1 MVEEAAIVTIDEEI
15 KQRYDRTMKCK
26 TLREDTRFY
35 TTRRAA
41 LLSAQVTKRI
51 LFTLVFSLLCVSC
64 EYLGGLRGSSAK
76 KATREVQGLNGPI
89 HSVAVA
95 TAMPVDKDGT
105 WEPGEQKLVSV
116 ETYDKKGNRTERVTY
131 AADGT
136 VSGKIAFIYDKQG
149 NETEA
154 IWYNPAGTPQS
165 RIISTYD
172 DKGHKI
178 EARSY
183 TANGA
188 LLRRAV
194 FTYDARGNETA
205 AHSYIPEGVLE
216 SSTVSTYD
224 DNGNLEETAWYY
236 ADGKQQG
243 QLVYKRDAKGTLL
256 SSVAFEYAP
265 DGTLQSR
272 TDSTY
277 DARGNPTEVIWYGD
291 NSKSQKKENST
302 YRYDIFGNW
311 TQQTT
316 TKWASTDSKSF
327 FEPPIANYRTLT
339 YYGKG
344 AE

>member
-1 MVEEAAIVTIDEEI
+1 MVEEATIVTIDEAI
-15 KQRYDRTMKCK
+15 KQRYDRTMKCE
-26 TLREDTRFY
+26 TLREDTRFS
-35 TTRRAA
+35 TTRRTA
-41 LLSAQVTKRI
+41 LLPAQVTKRI
-51 LFTLVFSLLCVSC
+51 LFTLVFSLLCFSC
-64 EYLGGLRGSSAK
+64 EHLGGLRGSAK

-95 TAMPVDKDGT
+95 TAMPVDKDGA

-116 ETYDKKGNRTERVTY
+116 ETYDKRGNRTERAIY
-131 AADGT
+131 APDGT
-136 VSGKIAFIYDKQG
+136 VSSKIVFTYDEQG
-149 NETEA
+149 NETETT
-154 IWYNPAGTPQS
+154 WYNTDGTPQS
-165 RIISTYD
+165 RIISTYV
-172 DKGHKI
+172 DKGHKT
-178 EARSY
+178 EAHSY
-183 TANGA
+183 TANGT
-188 LLRRAV
+188 LLRRTV

-205 AHSYIPEGVLE
+205 THNYTPEGVLE
-216 SSTVSTYD
+216 SSMVSTYD

-316 TKWASTDSKSF
+316 TKWASTDNKSF
-327 FEPPIANYRTLT
+327 FEPPSVNYRTLT